1 MSAKTVTVAAQSDC
15 LPHHI
20 HQLLHQPQVLHMFSS
35 DRTCNLIPSSALLS
49 HNISPRD
56 TWCVTEE
63 RRGESEAWLMSEPV
77 SQRQPC
83 WPPFTCLSHQRPN
96 RATFQSPICLGHLSA
111 KSLYLFLSLYLQRRD
126 ILLPVF
132 RGGGGKEIFWFC
144 GWKCAPRCLFVISPP
159 LWLRALPRL
168 RAAHPSFLAIA
179 PSSSCTCPQRPIW
192 KQTPPIFNSSLF
204 IFICHH
210 VRAELHSVASPLPAT
225 FADFPHTQACKRTHK
240 PNTQTHTNFQ
250 QVSST

>member
-1 MSAKTVTVAAQSDC
+1 
-15 LPHHI
+15 
-20 HQLLHQPQVLHMFSS
+20 MFSS

-77 SQRQPC
+77 SQRRPC

-132 RGGGGKEIFWFC
+132 RGGGEEIFWFC

>member
-1 MSAKTVTVAAQSDC
+1 MCHWGATRGKWGMTYERARVSAAAMLASVHMLVPPKAKQSY
-15 LPHHI
+15 
-20 HQLLHQPQVLHMFSS
+20 F
-35 DRTCNLIPSSALLS
+35 
-49 HNISPRD
+49 
-56 TWCVTEE
+56 
-63 RRGESEAWLMSEPV
+63 SEPNLSWPSFSKV
-77 SQRQPC
+77 S
-83 WPPFTCLSHQRPN
+83 LS
-96 RATFQSPICLGHLSA
+96 FS
-111 KSLYLFLSLYLQRRD
+111 
-126 ILLPVF
+126 LPVSAASWHF
-132 RGGGGKEIFWFC
+132 TTCVSWGGGEEIFWFC